1 MVVNAWNPRIASL
14 IPLMIDE
21 GNSIPWSGGFL
32 IQSGMLKRKEDVLSG
47 ESRRVR
53 ILGTASSV
61 PGTILDHEQL
71 DARYGFA
78 PGTSLKQT
86 GVKTRFLS
94 TTETASFLAVKA
106 CNEAL
111 LASGMSWDDVDCLVA
126 ASATMDQAL
135 PYNAA
140 MIHAELGL
148 QERRTTTFDIG
159 ASCMSFLTAL
169 DICSTL
175 IDAGRF
181 RRVMIVSADISTFTT
196 DCSDLRTNGIF
207 GDGAAACLIGRAE
220 EGEAASILGARSM
233 TLSEGVTHCQIRAGG
248 SRFHRRVPNSNGNS
262 FFEMNPR
269 PLYGL
274 IAREM
279 PGFVKVLLEDVGLA
293 MRDIDLVVPHQAS
306 ALALKHITRMLKL
319 PSDRMVDIS
328 STHANQVGA
337 SLPTALHFGLG
348 RADIQRGSKLLLLGS
363 GAGVTIGG
371 MVLVY

>member
-1 MVVNAWNPRIASL
+1 VEPRGASL
-14 IPLMIDE
+14 ILLMIDD
-21 GNSIPWSGGFL
+21 GNSIPLSVGFL
-32 IQSGMLKRKEDVLSG
+32 IQSGMPKRKEDVLSEG
-47 ESRRVR
+47 TRRVR
-53 ILGTASSV
+53 ILGTASCV
-61 PGTILDHEQL
+61 PGIVMGHEQL
-71 DARYGFA
+71 DATCGLVR
-78 PGTSLKQT
+78 GTSLKQT
-86 GVKTRFLS
+86 GVKSRYLS
-94 TTETASFLAVKA
+94 TTETASALAAKA

-111 LASGMSWDDVDCLVA
+111 AASGMSWDDVDCMVA

-148 QERRTTTFDIG
+148 QRQRTTTFDIG

-169 DICSTL
+169 DICGTL
-175 IDAGRF
+175 IDTGRF
-181 RRVMIVSADISTFTT
+181 RQVMIVSSDISTFTT
-196 DCSDLRTNGIF
+196 DYSDLRTNGIF

-220 EGEAASILGARSM
+220 EGEAASFLAARSI

-248 SRFHRRVPNSNGNS
+248 SRFHRRVPNSNGDAV
-262 FFEMNPR
+262 FEMNPR

-279 PGFVKVLLEDVGLA
+279 PGFVKSLLDDVGMS

-306 ALALKHITRMLKL
+306 ALALKHITRMLKI
-319 PSDRMVDIS
+319 PGDRMVDIT

-337 SLPTALHFGLG
+337 SLPTALHFGLR
-348 RADIQRGSKLLLLGS
+348 RADIKRGSKLLLLGS